1 MAKTVLTNM
10 TMLEEDGRVLVIDR
24 VKRFQGIA
32 FPGGK
37 TEIGESIHDSAVREF
52 REETGLVVTKI
63 ENCGFL

>member
-37 TEIGESIHDSAVREF
+37 T
-52 REETGLVVTKI
+52 
-63 ENCGFL
+63 